1 MKINGKTYTL
11 AKTTLADIKALA
23 PMKYVEGWAPDDGE
37 DLIEC
42 ETDEAIDVEGMRF
55 KVIFWFDVED
65 PEDPYDAARLAFLPA
80 WTRMMRP
87 GWQECGSTRNTE
99 MRIFSRASSNGKT
112 RSSRGMPAYWRTR
125 RTSCRST
132 AWRSPIRTSA
142 RIRGG

>member
-23 PMKYVEGWAPDDGE
+23 PMKYVEGWTPDD
-37 DLIEC
+37 DADCIEC
-42 ETDEAIDVEGMRF
+42 ETDAAIDVEGMRF

-65 PEDPYDAARLAFLPA
+65 PEDPYDAARLAG
-80 WTRMMRP
+80 MRLY
-87 GWQECGSTRNTE
+87 
-99 MRIFSRASSNGKT
+99 FSRASSNGKT